1 MLILIGC
8 NNSTD
13 ILSGR
18 TFDLAYPPSPVSET
32 NGEDAYNT
40 FMTLIFDDGIITKKD
55 GNEVQGVYALKE
67 ETITITFKHRE
78 ELKVEF
84 DDFVK
89 SDKKFSSYSAVV
101 SNSLFDNADGDLNH
115 LMDLSTD
122 LSMQFPIEFIEE

>member
-40 FMTLIFDDGIITKKD
+40 FMTLSFDDGIITKKD

-78 ELKVEF
+78 ELNWKWNLMILLRVT
-84 DDFVK
+84 K
-89 SDKKFSSYSAVV
+89 SSV
-101 SNSLFDNADGDLNH
+101 
-115 LMDLSTD
+115 
-122 LSMQFPIEFIEE
+122 PILL